1 MNTTRR
7 CSSCKLYRKIELF
20 QKPLSNAL
28 FNTCENC
35 RIKKRNNYHRQKSRH
50 LKDLTT
56 EDDHLSP
63 VTTSYNDLSM
73 IQKGI
78 SIVTPRSN
86 VLGVFASIKTTDDK
100 MSFLPILTF
109 PRSTWVRSS
118 VPVALRDVFVARAL
132 FHYTLC
138 NPHRSL

>member
-1 MNTTRR
+1 MLFLIHARIVESRRRTTIIV
-7 CSSCKLYRKIELF
+7 YT
-20 QKPLSNAL
+20 SNSVS
-28 FNTCENC
+28 FVG
-35 RIKKRNNYHRQKSRH
+35 QKSRH
-50 LKDLTT
+50 MKDLTM

-63 VTTSYNDLSM
+63 VTTCCNDLSM
-73 IQKGI
+73 IQHGV
-78 SIVTPRSN
+78 SIVTPTRSN
-86 VLGVFASIKTTDDK
+86 VLEVVASMKTTDDE
-100 MSFLPILTF
+100 MSFLPISTF